1 MQGSRELHDAQLM
14 RETGVL
20 GIDVG
25 GTKTLCLLVNYKY
38 EIIAEEK
45 FQTAPED
52 GRKKFVKKLRSAGE
66 SLVKTA
72 ERKKMELRAAGI
84 AVAGRVSEKRGTVE
98 SAPNLLCLEKL
109 NLARL
114 FKAEF
119 DLDVRMGNDVQL
131 ALYAEH
137 QLGVARDCQHV
148 LGVFLGTGVAG
159 AAIINGRLYSGASG
173 MGGQIGS
180 ILTHHVGGADTL
192 AGHAILDRV
201 ASKAAIAGTA
211 LGLAAKQWAPHL
223 FKEVGTDHSKV
234 TWGALRRAIRKGDT
248 QVEDLLRAR
257 LRIAGI
263 TLSNVV
269 NFMNPEMLVLGGG
282 LPEEMPQLV
291 RSEIDRG
298 LRKYLPPEISKPLTV
313 KVARFKNKAGAIG
326 AARLAFEGAGLA

>member
-1 MQGSRELHDAQLM
+1 M

-25 GTKTLCLLVNYKY
+25 GTKTLCLLVDQKY
-38 EIIAEEK
+38 EVIAEEK

-52 GRKKFVKKLRSAGE
+52 GRKKFVKKLRGAAE
-66 SLVKTA
+66 CLTKVA
-72 ERKKMELRAAGI
+72 ERKKLELTAAGI
-84 AVAGRVSEKRGTVE
+84 AVAGRVNEKRGTVE

-137 QLGVARDCQHV
+137 QLGAARDCQNV

-159 AAIINGRLYSGASG
+159 AAIINGRLYSGATG

-192 AGHAILDRV
+192 TGHAILDRI

-223 FKEVGTDHSKV
+223 FKEVGTDLSKV
-234 TWGALRRAIRKGDT
+234 TWGALRRAIRKGDA

-257 LRIAGI
+257 LRIVGSA
-263 TLSNVV
+263 LSNIV

-282 LPEEMPQLV
+282 LSEEMPQLV

-298 LRKYLPPEISKPLTV
+298 LRKYLPPEISKPLAI
-313 KVARFKNKAGAIG
+313 KVARFKNKAGAMG
-326 AARLAFEGAGLA
+326 AARLAFGAKRLR

>member
-1 MQGSRELHDAQLM
+1 M

-20 GIDVG
+20 GIDIG
-25 GTKTLCLLVNYKY
+25 GTKTLCLLVNQKY
-38 EIIAEEK
+38 EVIAEEK

-52 GRKKFVKKLRSAGE
+52 GRKKFVKR
-66 SLVKTA
+66 
-72 ERKKMELRAAGI
+72 LRAAAESVAGIALRKRMKIAGAGI
-84 AVAGRVSEKRGTVE
+84 AVAGRVNEKCGTIE

-119 DLDVRMGNDVQL
+119 GLGVRLGNDVQL

-137 QLGVARDCQHV
+137 RLGVARDCRHV

-201 ASKAAIAGTA
+201 ASKAAIAGAA

-223 FKEVGTDHSKV
+223 FKEVGTDLAKV
-234 TWGALRRAIRKGDT
+234 SWGALRRAIRQGDS

-257 LRIAGI
+257 LRITGI

-313 KVARFKNKAGAIG
+313 KVARFKNRAGAIG
-326 AARLAFEGAGLA
+326 AARLAFEAAGLA

>member
-1 MQGSRELHDAQLM
+1 M

-25 GTKTLCLLVNYKY
+25 GTKTLCLLVDQKY
-38 EIIAEEK
+38 EVIAEEK

-52 GRKKFVKKLRSAGE
+52 GRKKFVKKLRGAAE
-66 SLVKTA
+66 SLTKVA
-72 ERKKMELRAAGI
+72 ERKKLELTAAGI
-84 AVAGRVSEKRGTVE
+84 AVAGRVNEKRGTLE

-137 QLGVARDCQHV
+137 QLGVARDCQNV
-148 LGVFLGTGVAG
+148 LGVFLGTGGAG
-159 AAIINGRLYSGASG
+159 AAIINGRLYSGATG

-192 AGHAILDRV
+192 TGHAILDRI

-223 FKEVGTDHSKV
+223 FKEVGTDLSKV
-234 TWGALRRAIRKGDT
+234 TWGALRRAIRKGDA

-257 LRIAGI
+257 LRIVGSA
-263 TLSNVV
+263 LSNIV

-282 LPEEMPQLV
+282 LSEEMPQLV

-298 LRKYLPPEISKPLTV
+298 LRKYLP
-313 KVARFKNKAGAIG
+313 
-326 AARLAFEGAGLA
+326 